1 VAAPSAAPVR
11 SASSGSVATGF
22 DPGRIQLE
30 LERAWAGLSKPLGLV
45 HAGDDSGR
53 VFVLEQGGLIKVV
66 ENGQL
71 LSRPFLDL
79 TGQVSPIGPGY
90 SERGLLGLAFHP
102 RFRANGLFFVNYTD
116 RRGDTQVVRYRASP
130 ADRNVADPAS
140 AMTILTQPQ
149 PYANHNGGHL
159 AFGPDGYLYIGL
171 GDGGSANDPQGNGQN
186 LATWLGKLLRIDVD
200 GGEPYAIPPDNP
212 FRARAGARPEVWAYG
227 LRNPWR
233 YSFDRATGD
242 LYIADVGQN
251 AWEEIDVQPAGSP
264 GGENYG
270 WNLMEGA
277 HCRAGVACDRSGL
290 SLPVA
295 EYGRSAGCSV
305 TGGYVYRGSAQPGLV
320 GAYVYGDYCS
330 GRVWGLARG
339 TAGSWRS
346 AELLQAPHVQ
356 LSSFGEDE
364 AGEVYLTS
372 LGEGVVYRLVARGR

>member
-1 VAAPSAAPVR
+1 VFR
-11 SASSGSVATGF
+11 
-22 DPGRIQLE
+22 R
-30 LERAWAGLSKPLGLV
+30 LGP
-45 HAGDDSGR
+45 R
-53 VFVLEQGGLIKVV
+53 R
-66 ENGQL
+66 
-71 LSRPFLDL
+71 SRPVSRGRAQRRAHALDL
-79 TGQVSPIGPGY
+79 
-90 SERGLLGLAFHP
+90 
-102 RFRANGLFFVNYTD
+102 
-116 RRGDTQVVRYRASP
+116 
-130 ADRNVADPAS
+130 
-140 AMTILTQPQ
+140 
-149 PYANHNGGHL
+149 
-159 AFGPDGYLYIGL
+159 
-171 GDGGSANDPQGNGQN
+171 
-186 LATWLGKLLRIDVD
+186 
-200 GGEPYAIPPDNP
+200 
-212 FRARAGARPEVWAYG
+212 
-227 LRNPWR
+227 
-233 YSFDRATGD
+233 
-242 LYIADVGQN
+242 
-251 AWEEIDVQPAGSP
+251 VQPAGS
-264 GGENYG
+264 GGGRNYG